1 MKRRSF
7 LKAVLAFLGAA
18 SVASFVYPLS
28 RYLAPSVSTENSK
41 TLVIA
46 KREIPLGNAME
57 IVFNGIPAVIL
68 NRPGKG
74 LIAVSRVCTHLG
86 CLVQYDKENKRLLCP
101 CHAGV
106 YDLEGNI
113 VSGPPPKPLPKLP
126 LRVEGETIV
135 IG

>member
-7 LKAVLAFLGAA
+7 LKAVLAFLGAT
-18 SVASFVYPLS
+18 SVASFVYPLT
-28 RYLAPSVSTENSK
+28 RYLAPSASTESTK
-41 TLVIA
+41 AFVIA
-46 KREIPLGNAME
+46 KREIPLGDAME

-113 VSGPPPKPLPKLP
+113 VSGPPPKSLPKLP

>member
-7 LKAVLAFLGAA
+7 LKGALAVLGAT
-18 SVASFVYPLS
+18 SLASFAYPLFK
-28 RYLAPSVSTENSK
+28 YLAPSASAERSK
-41 TLVIA
+41 TLIIP
-46 KREIPLGNAME
+46 KRDIPLGDSKE
-57 IVFNGIPAVIL
+57 IVYNGVPAVIL